1 MSKEI
6 KNYTFSLP
14 IDLLDKV
21 REYSNEGYIPS
32 VNFAVKEAIETYV
45 KSLDKQ
51 KLYEEMKKA
60 SKDPLF
66 LSDLNQVIDDFS
78 NIDYEQDEEDL

>member
-21 REYSNEGYIPS
+21 KDYSIEGYVPS
-32 VNFAVKEAIETYV
+32 VNSAVREAIETYV

-51 KLYEEMKKA
+51 KLFEEMNKA
-60 SKDPLF
+60 SQDPLF
-66 LSDLNQVIDDFS
+66 LSDLGQVIDDFS
-78 NIDYEQDEEDL
+78 NVDYEQDGEE

>member
-21 REYSNEGYIPS
+21 REYSNEGYVPS
-32 VNFAVKEAIETYV
+32 VNFAVKEAIEYYV

-60 SKDPLF
+60 SNDPLF
-66 LSDLNQVIDDFS
+66 LSDLNEVIDDFF
-78 NIDYEQDEEDL
+78 NIDYEQDGEE